1 MAANISEP
9 INQLRYLKVIFEAE
23 AYNVMFNFFIKY
35 LQDKITLS
43 DDEVE
48 MIRPVAIEKRLRRK
62 QYLLQEGDVWKYHAF
77 VCSGFL
83 KTFSIDNKGQEHIMN
98 FSPENYWTGDRE
110 SLMNGTPAMFNIDAI
125 EDTEVILIEKT
136 NFETLCKNIP
146 QLEAFINTVLQR
158 SFVVSQKRI
167 HANIS
172 LTAEEKYQ
180 YFLDKFPSIANR
192 IPQHMI
198 ASYIG
203 ITPETLTR
211 IRRNAV
217 RK

>member
-1 MAANISEP
+1 MID
-9 INQLRYLKVIFEAE
+9 
-23 AYNVMFNFFIKY
+23 FFIKY

-43 DDEVE
+43 GEEVE
-48 MIRPVAIEKRLRRK
+48 MIRAVAIQKKLRRK
-62 QYLLQEGDVWKYHAF
+62 QYLLQEGNIWKYNAF

-83 KTFSIDNKGQEHIMN
+83 KTFSVDDKGQEHIMN
-98 FSPENYWTGDRE
+98 FSPENYWTGDRA
-110 SLMNGTPAMFNIDAI
+110 SLMSGTPARFNIDAI
-125 EDTEVILIEKT
+125 EDSEVILIEKI
-136 NFETLCKNIP
+136 NFENLCKNIP
-146 QLEAFINTVLQR
+146 QLNDLGNAILER
-158 SFVVSQKRI
+158 SFIVSQDRI

-172 LTAEEKYQ
+172 LSAEEKYQ
-180 YFLDKFPSIANR
+180 NFLKKFSTIANR

>member
-1 MAANISEP
+1 
-9 INQLRYLKVIFEAE
+9 
-23 AYNVMFNFFIKY
+23 MFDTFLKY

-43 DDEVE
+43 DEEVE
-48 MIRPVAIEKRLRRK
+48 LIRSVSILKKLRKR
-62 QYLLQEGDVWKYHAF
+62 QYLLQEGDVWRYNAF

-83 KTFSIDNKGQEHIMN
+83 KTFSIDDKGQEHIMN

-110 SLMNGTPAMFNIDAI
+110 SLATGNPSRFNIDAI
-125 EDTEVILIEKT
+125 EDAEIILITKE
-136 NFETLCKNIP
+136 NFESICQQIP
-146 QLEAFINTVLQR
+146 QLNNLANAILQKSFI
-158 SFVVSQKRI
+158 VSQNRI

-172 LTAEEKYQ
+172 LSAEEKYQ
-180 YFLDKFPSIANR
+180 NFLVKFPSITNR
-192 IPQHMI
+192 VPQHMI

-217 RK
+217 KK